1 MTNFDF
7 RNCPVCSH
15 DKSEVIYQ
23 QDFKN
28 ILGISMNVFS
38 QKIAICRNC
47 GMVFTNPF
55 VSDCDLNNY
64 YSNMSSY
71 EYDDNNNEY
80 PEVHQ
85 KRSFNQFNYILSHI
99 DRNDLN
105 LSVLD
110 IGCALGYTLF
120 LFKKMGYDVLGLEP
134 SPKNK
139 KIAKEKYGVE
149 IETRFLNRDGL
160 DGRLFDIIILSH
172 VAEHLKYPLEI
183 AKNIHNI
190 LAENGLLFIE
200 TPDID
205 FFDERDLYQFSF
217 EHINYFNIDSL
228 KNLFQQ
234 ADFELLDSKIFYND
248 KSTAPF
254 YPTLGTIW
262 KKGKEKKPL
271 LNHFETNKITINK
284 YIKLINNFRN
294 ELGCKIENIISSNQ
308 RIALWAAGT
317 LTSLLFSQTNLE
329 KGNIRAIFDNDHK
342 KHGQSM
348 NGIPIFKPILTKD
361 FFAKF
366 EIDSIIIGSWS
377 SQDEIYESI
386 KFLELEGIKLYKL
399 FD

>member
-1 MTNFDF
+1 MNKLDL
-7 RNCPVCSH
+7 RNCPVCSF
-15 DKSEVIYQ
+15 DKAEIIYQ

-28 ILGISMNVFS
+28 ILGISLIVFS
-38 QKIAICRNC
+38 QKIVVCKNC

-55 VSDCDLNNY
+55 VSDCELNNY
-64 YSNMSSY
+64 YSHMSSY

-80 PEVHQ
+80 PEVH
-85 KRSFNQFNYILSHI
+85 KNRSLNQFNYILSQ
-99 DRNDLN
+99 NNQKNLS

-120 LFKKMGYDVLGLEP
+120 LFKKAGHSVLGLEP

-139 KIAKEKYGVE
+139 QIAKEKYGVE
-149 IETRFLNRDGL
+149 IETKFLNRDGL

-190 LAENGLLFIE
+190 LSENGLLFIE

-205 FFDERDLYQFSF
+205 LFDEQDLYQFSF
-217 EHINYFNIDSL
+217 EHINYFNIESL
-228 KNLFQQ
+228 KNLFHQ
-234 ADFELLDSKIFYND
+234 ADFELLDSKIFCND

-254 YPTLGTIW
+254 YPTLGTLW
-262 KKGKEKKPL
+262 KKSKEKKPL
-271 LNHFETNKITINK
+271 INHFEKNKTTINK
-284 YIKLINNFRN
+284 YIKLIDNFRN
-294 ELGCKIENIISSNQ
+294 DLGRKIESIISSNQ

-329 KGNIRAIFDNDHK
+329 IGNIKAIFDNDHK
-342 KHGQSM
+342 KHGQVM
-348 NGIPIFKPILTKD
+348 NGIPIFKPILSKD

-386 KFLELEGIKLYKL
+386 KFLEHEGIKLYKL